1 MKEMCLVCYG
11 SGSVKCEACGG
22 SGAMPGASLL
32 GQDCLKCNGRG
43 RETCSHCRGSGAV
56 EVPEYAGPEAAWS
69 VSE

>member
-1 MKEMCLVCYG
+1 MKETCLVCYG

-32 GQDCLKCNGRG
+32 DQDCLRCKGRG
-43 RETCSHCRGSGAV
+43 RETCAHCQGSGTV
-56 EVPEYAGPEAAWS
+56 EVPEDAEPDAASS